1 MKQTARKTLGEI
13 ADFLAADIKWQQ
25 GELDGDKPVFNLERQ
40 ASKAFDGCIFIALP
54 GSKHHANH
62 FIDAAWQVGA
72 CWMITDQ
79 MPTEFRPG
87 LGIWL
92 VPNLAARLADFANWF
107 YDFPSTK
114 LNLIGVTGTNGK
126 TTTSFLMAQML
137 HGLDQRVALMGTLGA
152 GIYPHLHATGH
163 TTPDLLTIQAWLADA
178 VAQGC
183 LFAVMEVSS
192 HAVVQARIAGLQFRV
207 KALTQVTEDHL
218 DFHGSIQA
226 YHQAKQDFFYQ
237 YPAQQLAN
245 ETWVLNQDDAIGQTL
260 STSGLPRRS
269 GSSLDSRINRFSYSA
284 HPVEISLQSHADLQL
299 LNQQLSPEGFLL
311 NLSWQGQAWSVKT
324 ALLGDYNIENLC
336 CCMTIALVMGFS
348 SDDLTRVVPQL
359 VAPSGRLERVDCK
372 KPLNVVVDF
381 AHTTDAL
388 RQVLLTLN
396 KQRSAIDKTA
406 ALWVV
411 FGCGGDRDKTKR
423 PAMTSVAYQLADHL
437 VLTSD
442 NPRSEQIDMIFNDM
456 LAGLPSGYDQLKIMI
471 QPDRQLAIEA
481 ALAGAKEGD
490 WVLIAGKGHE
500 TTQEI
505 NGIYFAFSDQQVI
518 KDWTP

>member
-1 MKQTARKTLGEI
+1 MQASPKTFAQLET
-13 ADFLAADIKWQQ
+13 FLAKDITQMF
-25 GELDGDKPVFNLERQ
+25 G
-40 ASKAFDGCIFIALP
+40 ASLGGLGVNGLFRHASYCTENSVFIALP
-54 GSKHHANH
+54 GQRVHANS
-62 FIDAAWQVGA
+62 FAAQAVQAGA
-72 CWMITDQ
+72 RLMITDQ
-79 MPTEFRPG
+79 CPAAIPES
-87 LGIWL
+87 LVVWL
-92 VPNLAARLADFANWF
+92 VPALAERLATLANWF
-107 YDFPSTK
+107 YDHPSRE
-114 LNLIGVTGTNGK
+114 LCLIGITGTNGK
-126 TTTSFLMAQML
+126 TTTSFLTAQAL
-137 HGLDQRVALMGTLGA
+137 HKLGHRVALMGTLGA
-152 GIYPHLHATGH
+152 GVYPDLVSTGH
-163 TTPDLLTIQAWLADA
+163 TTPDILTIQAWLYAA
-178 VAQGC
+178 QQQGC
-183 LFAVMEVSS
+183 KYAVMEVSS
-192 HAVVQARIAGLQFRV
+192 HAVVQGRIDGLAFAV
-207 KALTQVTEDHL
+207 KAMTQVTEDHL
-218 DFHGSIQA
+218 DFHGSLQA
-226 YHQAKQDFFYQ
+226 YHQAKMDFFLRSLPGQSGYWVINQ
-237 YPAQQLAN
+237 QDSVGQQLLKAIASYPSEAMPLLAGYYPRESAPAFAGPN
-245 ETWVLNQDDAIGQTL
+245 PNSLSLVKHKALAKGYQLDLAWQKKRFQLN
-260 STSGLPRRS
+260 
-269 GSSLDSRINRFSYSA
+269 SSL
-284 HPVEISLQSHADLQL
+284 
-299 LNQQLSPEGFLL
+299 
-311 NLSWQGQAWSVKT
+311 
-324 ALLGDYNIENLC
+324 LGEYNIENLLC
-336 CCMTIALVMGFS
+336 SLRILLAVGFNLADLVALAET
-348 SDDLTRVVPQL
+348 LH
-359 VAPSGRLERVDCK
+359 APSGRLEQVSCV
-372 KPLNVVVDF
+372 KPLQVVVDF